1 MKEISVQLTSKSL
14 TKKYA
19 INLDDDFA
27 EVFGREW
34 RVLTRGGDHLDAGEL
49 LGAYIRKSYENFMLN
64 KKIDALAK
72 DIDEGVK

>member
-14 TKKYA
+14 TKKYV

-27 EVFGREW
+27 GVFGREW
-34 RVLTRGGDHLDAGEL
+34 RILTRGGDYLDAGEL
-49 LGAYIRKSYENFMLN
+49 LEAYIRKSYENFMLN

>member
-19 INLDDDFA
+19 ISLDDDFA
-27 EVFGREW
+27 KVFGRDW
-34 RVLTRGGDHLDAGEL
+34 RILTRGSDHLDAGEL
-49 LGAYIRKSYENFMLN
+49 LEAYIQKSYENFMLN
-64 KKIDALAK
+64 KKIDALVT

>member
-27 EVFGREW
+27 EVVGREW

-49 LGAYIRKSYENFMLN
+49 LEAYIRKSYENFMLN

-72 DIDEGVK
+72 DIDEGGK

>member
-27 EVFGREW
+27 GVFGREW

-49 LGAYIRKSYENFMLN
+49 LEAYIRKSYENFMLN

-72 DIDEGVK
+72 DIDEGLK